1 MDVFSLIRMVTA
13 MLCDELSDAAKNVT
27 PATPAQRA
35 RFGALVKVCALM
47 RDAMEQASAADAVTP
62 KKRRAILL
70 GILTPATP
78 AQRARFGALVKVC
91 ALMRDAMEQAS
102 AADAVTPKKRRAI
115 LLGILDGLNDIDA
128 DARRTCNTDRWK
140 AYATEKVTRYTRGL
154 LASLNMT
161 KEAVA

>member
-35 RFGALVKVCALM
+35 RFGALVEVCALM

-70 GILTPATP
+70 G
-78 AQRARFGALVKVC
+78 V
-91 ALMRDAMEQAS
+91 
-102 AADAVTPKKRRAI
+102 
-115 LLGILDGLNDIDA
+115 LDGLNDIDA
-128 DARRTCNTDRWK
+128 DARRTCNADRWK